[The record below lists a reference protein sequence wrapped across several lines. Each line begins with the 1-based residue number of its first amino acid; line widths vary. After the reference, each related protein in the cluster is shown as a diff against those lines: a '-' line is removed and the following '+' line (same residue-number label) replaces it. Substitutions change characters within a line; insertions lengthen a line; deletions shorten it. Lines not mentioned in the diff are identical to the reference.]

1 MGFNGGDGG
10 LTRAL
15 TSHYQKGW
23 VTKRFGCV
31 LNGSPDADVAT
42 LVAAPN
48 TPVVAGSK
56 EVGHAGGV
64 PGPNHSAGDTTPVRN
79 VGWEEPEVANPCN
92 VQVSV
97 LDRMY
102 GMEREKVMRVLAKF
116 DCY

>member
-10 LTRAL
+10 LTRVL

-23 VTKRFGCV
+23 VAKRFGCV

-48 TPVVAGSK
+48 TPVVAGSEK
-56 EVGHAGGV
+56 VGHAGGV
-64 PGPNHSAGDTTPVRN
+64 PGPNHSARNTTTVGN
-79 VGWEEPEVANPCN
+79 IGWEEPEVTNSRK

-97 LDRMY
+97 LDRRY
-102 GMEREKVMRVLAKF
+102 GMERKKIMRYLAAT
-116 DCY
+116 